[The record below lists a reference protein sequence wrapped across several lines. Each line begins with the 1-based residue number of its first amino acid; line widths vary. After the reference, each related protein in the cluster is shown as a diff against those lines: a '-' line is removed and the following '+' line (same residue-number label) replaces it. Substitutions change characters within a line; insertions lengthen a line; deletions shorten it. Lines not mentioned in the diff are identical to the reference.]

1 MPRSH
6 FWALRFEGS
15 APELRLLSQQGR
27 LGFEYARTLAL
38 NAAERRHAGLRGGL
52 VPGLVT
58 VAQLAQR
65 DETSPID
72 VNKKI
77 KQARIDL
84 FGKDLCDSAIYRR
97 LRLRDDLR
105 SRRCA
110 EPRCDSPISLQAST
124 ARRYCD
130 PHRTG
135 SARARRLRLNRA
147 QAHAGSS

>member
-15 APELRLLSQQGR
+15 APELRLLSRQGR

-58 VAQLAQR
+58 VAQLAER
-65 DETSPID
+65 DQTSPVD
-72 VNKKI
+72 VHKKI

-97 LRLRDDLR
+97 LRLRQEFL
-105 SRRCA
+105 SRRCV
-110 EPRCDSPISLQAST
+110 EPGCNVPLPLQAS
-124 ARRYCD
+124 ASRRYCD
-130 PHRTG
+130 AHRTG
-135 SARARRLRLNRA
+135 AARAHRLRRSRA
-147 QAHAGSS
+147 

>member
-52 VPGLVT
+52 VPELIT

-65 DETSPID
+65 DHTSPID

-97 LRLRDDLR
+97 LRLREEFR
-105 SRRCA
+105 GRRCA
-110 EPRCDSPISLQAST
+110 EPGCDLLLPWQAS
-124 ARRYCD
+124 ASRRYCD

-135 SARARRLRLNRA
+135 AARAHRLRQSRA
-147 QAHAGSS
+147 KS

>member
-1 MPRSH
+1 MPRSY
-6 FWALRFEGS
+6 FWARRFEGS
-15 APELRLLSQQGR
+15 APELRQLSPQGR
-27 LGFEYARTLAL
+27 LGFEYAGTLAL

-52 VPGLVT
+52 VPELTT

-72 VNKKI
+72 VYAKI

-97 LRLRDDLR
+97 LRLRGERRGL
-105 SRRCA
+105 RCA
-110 EPRCDSPISLQAST
+110 EPGCETPLSPQASA

-130 PHRTG
+130 PHRSGT
-135 SARARRLRLNRA
+135 ARARRHRRNHR
-147 QAHAGSS
+147 S